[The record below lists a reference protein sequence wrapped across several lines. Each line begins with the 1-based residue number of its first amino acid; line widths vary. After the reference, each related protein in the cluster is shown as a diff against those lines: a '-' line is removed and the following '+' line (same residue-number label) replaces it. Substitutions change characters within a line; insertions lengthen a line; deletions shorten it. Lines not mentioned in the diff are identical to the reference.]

1 MPNVRRMGCR
11 PLAPIHCKTGLSLAP
26 GLLERAG
33 VFSPVERIHVSDDF
47 DREVNEWFDELEEQL
62 APAGR
67 QTAHDE
73 HEDDE
78 DAVEALR
85 PILSHPSTLAPPRPV
100 LSAARE
106 EPPSSPIFESGP
118 EPMGLARREAE
129 LRAQKH
135 ELVRVEALVDVIR
148 ELVAEMRSI
157 RRDVDQIKAV
167 IGKVRQLVE
176 VQRRGMA

>member
-1 MPNVRRMGCR
+1 
-11 PLAPIHCKTGLSLAP
+11 
-26 GLLERAG
+26 
-33 VFSPVERIHVSDDF
+33 
-47 DREVNEWFDELEEQL
+47 
-62 APAGR
+62 
-67 QTAHDE
+67 
-73 HEDDE
+73 
-78 DAVEALR
+78 
-85 PILSHPSTLAPPRPV
+85 
-100 LSAARE
+100 
-106 EPPSSPIFESGP
+106 
-118 EPMGLARREAE
+118 MGLARREAE